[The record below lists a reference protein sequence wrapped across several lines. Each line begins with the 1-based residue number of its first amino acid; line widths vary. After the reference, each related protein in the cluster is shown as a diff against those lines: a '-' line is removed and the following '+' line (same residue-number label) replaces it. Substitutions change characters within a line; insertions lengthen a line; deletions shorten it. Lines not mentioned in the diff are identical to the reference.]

1 MEEKNS
7 INCGSSLTMQ
17 YIGGKWKVAIL
28 WYLQEEKR
36 RFTDFK
42 KLIPQMSDRT
52 LSLQL
57 KKLEEDKI
65 IKREVFTK
73 KPPLKVEYSLT
84 DFGKTL
90 IPVLQLI
97 SKWGSD
103 LKSSKIN
110 SIKLP

>member
-1 MEEKNS
+1 MEEHT
-7 INCGSSLTMQ
+7 IPCGSSVTMQ

-28 WYLQEEKR
+28 WYLLEEKR
-36 RFTDFK
+36 RFADLK

-90 IPVLQLI
+90 QPVLQSI
-97 SKWGSD
+97 SEWGSD
-103 LKSSKIN
+103 LKSSKD
-110 SIKLP
+110 KF